1 MSDINRIRVLTLR
14 LDRVE
19 ERKLVRV
26 QLFERF
32 VSQRGHRKWL
42 QVEEFRGRWILLR
55 QNQVTEG
62 DRKLSVTSDP
72 AVGDDADEVLGRKWI
87 EDGHEEL
94 DDMLLLA
101 ELLLQQ
107 EVLVMEDHF
116 AVDVLHEDPERLK
129 QTNIRRSTLDA
140 GS

>member
-1 MSDINRIRVLTLR
+1 MSDIKRKRVPTLR

-19 ERKLVRV
+19 EREFVRV
-26 QLFERF
+26 QLLERF

-42 QVEEFRGRWILLR
+42 QVEELSGRWVLLG
-55 QNQVTEG
+55 QNQVAEG
-62 DRKLSVTSDP
+62 DRKLCVTSDP
-72 AVGDDADEVLGRKWI
+72 AVGDDADEVLRRKWI

-129 QTNIRRSTLDA
+129 QTNVR
-140 GS
+140 

>member
-1 MSDINRIRVLTLR
+1 MR

-19 ERKLVRV
+19 ERELVRV
-26 QLFERF
+26 QLLESF
-32 VSQRGHRKWL
+32 VSQRRHRKWL
-42 QVEEFRGRWILLR
+42 QVEELRGRWVLFG

-72 AVGDDADEVLGRKWI
+72 AVGDNADEILGRKWI
-87 EDGHEEL
+87 EDGHKEL
-94 DDMLLLA
+94 DDVLLLA

-107 EVLVMEDHF
+107 EVLVMKDHF

-129 QTNIRRSTLDA
+129 QTNVR
-140 GS
+140 

>member
-1 MSDINRIRVLTLR
+1 M
-14 LDRVE
+14 
-19 ERKLVRV
+19 
-26 QLFERF
+26 
-32 VSQRGHRKWL
+32 
-42 QVEEFRGRWILLR
+42 
-55 QNQVTEG
+55 
-62 DRKLSVTSDP
+62 TSDP
-72 AVGDDADEVLGRKWI
+72 AIGDDADEVLGRKWI

-129 QTNIRRSTLDA
+129 QIKRSMINYLGWFLHYSHINYYHA
-140 GS
+140 

>member
-1 MSDINRIRVLTLR
+1 MR

-19 ERKLVRV
+19 ERELVRV
-26 QLFERF
+26 QLLESF

-42 QVEEFRGRWILLR
+42 QVEELRGRWVLFG

-72 AVGDDADEVLGRKWI
+72 AVGDNADEILGRKWI
-87 EDGHEEL
+87 EDGHKEL
-94 DDMLLLA
+94 DDVLLLA

-107 EVLVMEDHF
+107 EVLVMKDHF

-129 QTNIRRSTLDA
+129 QTNVR
-140 GS
+140 